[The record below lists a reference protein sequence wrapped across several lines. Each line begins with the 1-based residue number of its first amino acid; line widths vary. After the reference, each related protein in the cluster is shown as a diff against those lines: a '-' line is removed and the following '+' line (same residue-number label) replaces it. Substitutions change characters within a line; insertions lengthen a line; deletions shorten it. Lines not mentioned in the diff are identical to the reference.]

1 MTDAL
6 ILSEALRVAEM
17 SLLEDDA
24 RHDAAVEALGPAAML
39 QAVCEFRA
47 RQPLVVAGWFAV
59 EAVYGALD
67 DTLLLERV
75 LEEGTKAASG
85 SVIGVVRGATGTVLR
100 GERSALNILCRMCGI
115 STLARRFSDAAPGVE
130 ILDTRKTT
138 PGLRALE
145 KYAVRVGGGVNH
157 RMSLSDMA
165 MFKDNHIA
173 ALGGVGGLSAAV
185 AAVRSR
191 GVPIE
196 IEVDSLVQLPAVFS
210 LKPDRILLDNM
221 PVTMLREAVAMAG
234 GRFYLEAS
242 GGVTLETVAGIAA
255 SGVDGVSVGALTH
268 SAPAADIGLD
278 WREGP
283 GAPAGR

>member
-6 ILSEALRVAEM
+6 ILSEARRVAEL
-17 SLLEDDA
+17 SLLEDAA
-24 RHDAAVEALGPAAML
+24 RFDAAVDALGPAAAL
-39 QAVCEFRA
+39 PAVCEFRA
-47 RQPLVVAGWFAV
+47 RQSLVVAGWFAA
-59 EAVYGALD
+59 EAVYRALD
-67 DTLLLERV
+67 DRVKIERV
-75 LEEGTKAASG
+75 MEDGEKAGPG
-85 SVIGVVRGATGTVLR
+85 SVIGVVRGGTGTVLR

-115 STLARRFSDAAPGVE
+115 ATLTRRFADAAPGVE

-145 KYAVRVGGGVNH
+145 KYAVRTGGGVNH
-157 RMSLSDMA
+157 RMNLSDMA

-173 ALGGVGGLSAAV
+173 ALGGIGGLSAAV
-185 AAVRSR
+185 AALRSR

-196 IEVDSLVQLPAVFS
+196 IEVDSLDQLPAVLS
-210 LKPDRILLDNM
+210 LGPDRILLDNM
-221 PVTMLREAVAMAG
+221 TVAMLREAVAMAG

-242 GGVTLETVAGIAA
+242 GGVTLETVADIAA

-268 SAPAADIGLD
+268 SAPVADIGLD

-283 GAPAGR
+283 GVPAGR

>member
-1 MTDAL
+1 MTDGL
-6 ILSEALRVAEM
+6 FLSEARRVAEL

-24 RHDAAVEALGPAAML
+24 LGDAAVDALGSAAL
-39 QAVCEFRA
+39 LPAVCEFRA

-59 EAVYGALD
+59 EAVYSALD
-67 DTLLLERV
+67 DSVQLERV
-75 LEEGTKAASG
+75 LGEGGKAEPG

-115 STLARRFSDAAPGVE
+115 ATLTRSFADAAPDVD

-145 KYAVRVGGGVNH
+145 KYAVRAGGGVNH

-173 ALGGVGGLSAAV
+173 ALGGVERLCSAV
-185 AAVRSR
+185 ETVRSR
-191 GVPIE
+191 GIPVE
-196 IEVDSLVQLPAVFS
+196 IEVDSLEQLPAVFS

-221 PVTMLREAVAMAG
+221 PVTMLREAVAMAR

-242 GGVTLETVAGIAA
+242 GGVTLETVAEIAA

-283 GAPAGR
+283 GAPTGR

>member
-1 MTDAL
+1 MTDPL
-6 ILSEALRVAEM
+6 YLSEAARVAEL
-17 SLLEDDA
+17 SLLEDEA
-24 RHDAAVEALGPAAML
+24 RSDAAVEAMGAAASVR
-39 QAVCEFRA
+39 AVCEFRA

-59 EAVYGALD
+59 EAVFGALD
-67 DTLLLERV
+67 GSARVERV
-75 LEEGTKAASG
+75 AGDGDKVLPGSAIGLVSG
-85 SVIGVVRGATGTVLR
+85 SAGTVLR

-115 STLARRFSDAAPGVE
+115 ATLTRRFADAAPGVE

-145 KYAVRVGGGVNH
+145 KYAVRAGGGVNH

-173 ALGGVGGLSAAV
+173 AMGGVEGLSAAL

-191 GVPIE
+191 GLPTE
-196 IEVDSLVQLPAVFS
+196 IEVDSLKQLPAVFR
-210 LKPDRILLDNM
+210 LRPDRILLDNM
-221 PVTMLREAVAMAG
+221 SVPMLREAVAMAE

-242 GGVTLETVAGIAA
+242 GGVTLETVREIA
-255 SGVDGVSVGALTH
+255 STGVDGISVGALTH

-278 WREGP
+278 WKEGP
-283 GAPAGR
+283 GAPACH

>member
-1 MTDAL
+1 MIDAL
-6 ILSEALRVAEM
+6 ILSEARRVAEL
-17 SLLEDDA
+17 SLFEDDA
-24 RHDAAVEALGPAAML
+24 GCDAAVDALGSAAL
-39 QAVCEFRA
+39 LPAVCEFRA
-47 RQPLVVAGWFAV
+47 RQPLVLAGWFAV
-59 EAVYGALD
+59 EAVYRALD
-67 DTLLLERV
+67 DAVLLEQI
-75 LEEGTKAASG
+75 LEEGGKAAPG

-100 GERSALNILCRMCGI
+100 GERSALNILCRMCGTA
-115 STLARRFSDAAPGVE
+115 TLTRRFADAAPGVE

-145 KYAVRVGGGVNH
+145 KYAVRAGGGVNH

-173 ALGGVGGLSAAV
+173 ALGGVGELTPAV

-196 IEVDSLVQLPAVFS
+196 IEVDSLAQLPAVFS
-210 LKPDRILLDNM
+210 LEPDRILLDNM
-221 PVTMLREAVAMAG
+221 PVTMLREAVAMAR

-242 GGVTLETVAGIAA
+242 GGVTLETVSEIAS

-283 GAPAGR
+283 GAPAGH

>member
-6 ILSEALRVAEM
+6 FLSEARRVAEL
-17 SLLEDDA
+17 SLYEDDA
-24 RHDAAVEALGPAAML
+24 GNDAAVDALGSAAML
-39 QAVCEFRA
+39 PAVCEFRA
-47 RQPLVVAGWFAV
+47 RQPLVVAGWFTV
-59 EAVYGALD
+59 EAVYRSLD
-67 DTLLLERV
+67 DSVQLERV
-75 LEEGTKAASG
+75 LEEGSEASPG
-85 SVIGVVRGATGTVLR
+85 CVIGVVRGATGTVLR

-115 STLARRFSDAAPGVE
+115 ATLTRRFADAAPGVD

-145 KYAVRVGGGVNH
+145 KYAVRAGGGVNH

-173 ALGGVGGLSAAV
+173 ALGGVEGLSASV

-191 GVPIE
+191 GIPIE
-196 IEVDSLVQLPAVFS
+196 IEVDSLGQLPAVFS
-210 LKPDRILLDNM
+210 LEPDRILLDNM
-221 PVTMLREAVAMAG
+221 PVTMLREAVAMAR

-242 GGVTLETVAGIAA
+242 GGVTLETVAEIAA
-255 SGVDGVSVGALTH
+255 SGVNGVSVGALTH

-283 GAPAGR
+283 GVPAGR

>member
-6 ILSEALRVAEM
+6 FLSEARRVAEM

-24 RHDAAVEALGPAAML
+24 LNDAAVDALGSAAL
-39 QAVCEFRA
+39 LPAVCEFRA
-47 RQPLVVAGWFAV
+47 RQSLVVAGWFAV
-59 EAVYGALD
+59 EAVFRVLD
-67 DTLLLERV
+67 DSVRLERD
-75 LEEGTKAASG
+75 LGEGGSAAPG
-85 SVIGVVRGATGTVLR
+85 SVIGVVRGTTGTVLR

-115 STLARRFSDAAPGVE
+115 ATLARRFASAAPGVD

-138 PGLRALE
+138 PGLRVLE
-145 KYAVRVGGGVNH
+145 KYAVRAGGGVNH

-173 ALGGVGGLSAAV
+173 ALGGIGELAAAV
-185 AAVRSR
+185 AAVRSK
-191 GVPIE
+191 GIPIE
-196 IEVDSLVQLPAVFS
+196 IEVDSLGQLPAVF
-210 LKPDRILLDNM
+210 LLEPDRILLDNM
-221 PVTMLREAVAMAG
+221 PAAMLREAVAMAG

-255 SGVDGVSVGALTH
+255 TGVNGVSVGALTH

-283 GAPAGR
+283 CVPAGN